1 MPVENLSERELGL
14 PEQTA
19 TIQVPLISIYLQGD
33 PVPRRIMVNC
43 KGSDINLATAL
54 PDDNQMRYT
63 DVPSLLFLKYI
74 AFQ

>member
-1 MPVENLSERELGL
+1 MPVENLSDRKLRL

-33 PVPRRIMVNC
+33 SVPRRIMVNC

>member
-14 PEQTA
+14 PEQT
-19 TIQVPLISIYLQGD
+19 TTLKVPLISIYLQGD

>member
-1 MPVENLSERELGL
+1 MPVESLSERELGL
-14 PEQTA
+14 PEQT
-19 TIQVPLISIYLQGD
+19 TTLKVPLISIYLQGD

-63 DVPSLLFLKYI
+63 DVPSLLFLKYM

>member
-1 MPVENLSERELGL
+1 MPGENLSERELGL
-14 PEQTA
+14 PEQT
-19 TIQVPLISIYLQGD
+19 TTLKVPLISIYLQGD
-33 PVPRRIMVNC
+33 SVPRRIMVNC

-63 DVPSLLFLKYI
+63 DVPSLLFLKYM

>member
-1 MPVENLSERELGL
+1 MPVENLSDRKLRL

-19 TIQVPLISIYLQGD
+19 TLQVPLISIHLQGD
-33 PVPRRIMVNC
+33 PVSRRIMVNC

-63 DVPSLLFLKYI
+63 DVPSLLFLKYM

>member
-14 PEQTA
+14 PEQT
-19 TIQVPLISIYLQGD
+19 TTLKVPLISIYLQGD

-63 DVPSLLFLKYI
+63 DVPSLLFLKYM